1 MNRKLLVIC
10 ATSLAGACALH
21 AADGD
26 FKASG
31 AYGGTFA
38 VNTLDAS
45 PFVATSAAEIAELPP
60 VAWRKGDTVTATS
73 QGGAVTVLATDA
85 ATDGAEQFVPSVDG
99 AWTIEN
105 SEGETARIIIPF
117 SRLGDYS
124 VSLAAGAAA
133 AGYGVDSLLKG
144 PFRKVKD
151 RVYPPTA
158 YTGDDWVRDAAAAST
173 VTFTPPSGSGIAATT
188 LNLTG
193 TGATQFTFNTAEHW
207 KVTLSMADG
216 TTREAQINIQRAGFV
231 LIVR

>member
-1 MNRKLLVIC
+1 MKRRLLVIC
-10 ATSLAGACALH
+10 ATSLAGAYVLH

-45 PFVATSAAEIAELPP
+45 PFVATSTAEIAALPP

-73 QGGAVTVLATDA
+73 QGGAVTVFATDA
-85 ATDGAEQFVPSVDG
+85 ATYGAEQFAPLADG

-105 SEGETARIIIPF
+105 SDGETARIIIPF

-124 VSLAAGAAA
+124 VSLAAGTVT
-133 AGYGVDSLLKG
+133 AGYGVDSLQKG

-151 RVYPPTA
+151 RVFPPTA

-173 VTFTPPSGSGIAATT
+173 VTFTPPSGSDLAATT

-193 TGATQFTFNTAEHW
+193 TGATQFTFSKSGRWT
-207 KVTLSMADG
+207 VTLAMADG
-216 TTREAQINIQRAGFV
+216 TTREAIVSVSGG
-231 LIVR
+231 LIISFF